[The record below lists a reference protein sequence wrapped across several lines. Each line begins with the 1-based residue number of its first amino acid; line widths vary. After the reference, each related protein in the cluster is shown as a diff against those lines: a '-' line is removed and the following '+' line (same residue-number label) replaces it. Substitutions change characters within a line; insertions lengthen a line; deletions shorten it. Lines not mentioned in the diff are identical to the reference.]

1 MRGPL
6 AWLSLF
12 LVGALIGIL
21 LVGQLRSQN
30 RPQELTSLTAQE
42 LSALIETQSARNR
55 ELRAGLSEA
64 RDRLREY
71 TLADARGSGAREVT
85 EEDLARIAAFAGL
98 LPVEGQGVTVAIDGA
113 LDAIAVNDLVN
124 ELRNAGAE
132 AIAVDDVRITARSVA
147 VQGARNMEVD
157 GEEIGRAFT
166 IRAIGSP
173 EGLMSTLQ
181 RPGGIISQ
189 LEQFVDATITLTPVG
204 PALGVAGAPEIMR
217 LPATRLELQPEVA
230 RRVP

>member
-1 MRGPL
+1 MGSPL
-6 AWLSLF
+6 ARLSLF
-12 LVGALIGIL
+12 LVALVVGVLI
-21 LVGQLRSQN
+21 VGQLRSQT
-30 RPQELTSLTAQE
+30 RPQELTALSAQE
-42 LSALIETQSARNR
+42 LSSLIETLSARNR
-55 ELRAGLSEA
+55 ELRAGLSET

-98 LPVEGQGVTVAIDGA
+98 LPVEGQGVVIEIDGA
-113 LDAIAVNDLVN
+113 LDAIAANDLIN

-147 VQGARNMEVD
+147 VHGARAIEID

-166 IRAIGSP
+166 IQAIGSP
-173 EGLMSTLQ
+173 EGLMSSLQ

-189 LEQFVDATITLTPVG
+189 LEQFVEATISLTPVG
-204 PALGVAGAPEIMR
+204 PTLSPAGTPEIMR
-217 LPATRLELQPEVA
+217 LPATRLELQPQVA

>member
-1 MRGPL
+1 MGSPL
-6 AWLSLF
+6 ARLSLF
-12 LVGALIGIL
+12 LVAVVVGVLI
-21 LVGQLRSQN
+21 VGQLRSQT
-30 RPQELTSLTAQE
+30 RPQELTALSAQE
-42 LSALIETQSARNR
+42 LSSLIETLSARNR
-55 ELRAGLSEA
+55 ELRAGLSET

-98 LPVEGQGVTVAIDGA
+98 LPVEGQGVEIEIDGA
-113 LDAIAVNDLVN
+113 LDAIAVNDLIN

-132 AIAVDDVRITARSVA
+132 AIAVDDIRITARSVA
-147 VQGARNMEVD
+147 VHGARAIEIDGQEV
-157 GEEIGRAFT
+157 GRVFS

-173 EGLMSTLQ
+173 EGLMSSLQ

-189 LEQFVDATITLTPVG
+189 LEQFVEATISLTPVG
-204 PALGVAGAPEIMR
+204 PTLSPAETPEIMR
-217 LPATRLELQPEVA
+217 LPATRLELQPQVA

>member
-1 MRGPL
+1 MGSPL
-6 AWLSLF
+6 ARLSLF
-12 LVGALIGIL
+12 LVAVVVGVLI
-21 LVGQLRSQN
+21 VGQLRSQT
-30 RPQELTSLTAQE
+30 RPQELTALSAQE
-42 LSALIETQSARNR
+42 LSSLIETLSARNR
-55 ELRAGLSEA
+55 ELRAGLSET

-98 LPVEGQGVTVAIDGA
+98 LPVEGQGVVIEIDGA
-113 LDAIAVNDLVN
+113 LDAIAVNDLIN

-132 AIAVDDVRITARSVA
+132 AIAVDDIRITARSVA
-147 VQGARNMEVD
+147 VHGARTIEIDEQEV
-157 GEEIGRAFT
+157 GRVFT

-173 EGLMSTLQ
+173 EGLMSSLQ

-189 LEQFVDATITLTPVG
+189 LEQFVEATISLTPVG
-204 PALGVAGAPEIMR
+204 PTLSPAETPEIMR
-217 LPATRLELQPEVA
+217 LPATRLELQPQVA